1 MAELI
6 STGLVPVADIH
17 AEKRLRPVSET
28 ALVSLMASIGELGVM
43 KDEVHLRQ
51 VGGKNSRL
59 VLIAGGHR
67 LEAAKRL
74 DWKAIPAKVWKCSA
88 DWARLMEI
96 DDNLAN
102 AELDALE
109 LAIFLAERKAV
120 HEKLYPEAKR
130 GVAGA
135 AARWDATAN
144 MAVASFAQS
153 VAQKREMGER
163 SVYRLLKIGQ
173 ALSQNDINRLRATE
187 ASPTLSDLEALAK
200 VGDQHERSQAIIRF
214 SNGDAASL
222 KKAIANTNTSPK
234 KPPAEVSYQALMTAW
249 KRAPMSVRQRFV
261 REASDELLA
270 AGGEQ

>member
-6 STGLVPVADIH
+6 STGPVPVADIH

-109 LAIFLAERKAV
+109 LAIFLAE
-120 HEKLYPEAKR
+120 L
-130 GVAGA
+130 
-135 AARWDATAN
+135 
-144 MAVASFAQS
+144 
-153 VAQKREMGER
+153 
-163 SVYRLLKIGQ
+163 
-173 ALSQNDINRLRATE
+173 
-187 ASPTLSDLEALAK
+187 
-200 VGDQHERSQAIIRF
+200 
-214 SNGDAASL
+214 
-222 KKAIANTNTSPK
+222 
-234 KPPAEVSYQALMTAW
+234 
-249 KRAPMSVRQRFV
+249 
-261 REASDELLA
+261 
-270 AGGEQ
+270 